1 MKKSKKVVSD
11 YKCTLTQHQV
21 TFDQNCL
28 DESFGG
34 TAEKFVITASDLG
47 MVQNH
52 QKRIDDFT
60 IKMVINLNHNKNFHR
75 LSQALIHNVKHKAT
89 I

>member
-1 MKKSKKVVSD
+1 MRNFEKSKKVVSD

-47 MVQNH
+47 TVQNR
-52 QKRIDDFT
+52 QNRTNDFT
-60 IKMVINLNHNKNFHR
+60 IKNHGD
-75 LSQALIHNVKHKAT
+75 
-89 I
+89 

>member
-1 MKKSKKVVSD
+1 M
-11 YKCTLTQHQV
+11 

-47 MVQNH
+47 TVQNR
-52 QKRIDDFT
+52 KKELTKILPLN
-60 IKMVINLNHNKNFHR
+60 IMVIDLNHRKNFHR
-75 LSQALIHNVKHKAT
+75 LNRALIHNVKHKA
-89 I
+89 II